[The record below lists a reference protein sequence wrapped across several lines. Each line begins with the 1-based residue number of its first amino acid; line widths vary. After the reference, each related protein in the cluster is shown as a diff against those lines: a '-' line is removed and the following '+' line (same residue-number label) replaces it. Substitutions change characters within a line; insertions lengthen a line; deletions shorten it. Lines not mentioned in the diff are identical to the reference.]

1 MPAHSSGSFRG
12 PFVQKA
18 GYDGCRMKKPGAISR
33 LRSGRTLY
41 VLLFFWI
48 LISFG
53 YYIAGAVALRE
64 EFFHAR
70 NYARQPFDV
79 GDGGQSIVYLRPEG
93 QTAGLAIGDVV
104 QSLNGDPYTG
114 RYQTHLEVKRA
125 KPGDDFRMEVKAP
138 DGRVKEIRIR
148 LAPSEG
154 PGFTLGGFIAFLTPV
169 LGVPLLSLIV
179 GFWVVAARPRDLNA
193 WLVLMVL
200 SFVESSFGNLDW
212 SFWAGGWYVVFW
224 LWQVFLQI
232 LVFPAL
238 LLLGIYF
245 PERWWIDRRWP
256 WGKWLV
262 LGAAIFQFG
271 VELWESGLES
281 FDVRRIPG
289 IVRLNFWAEWVGQ
302 VLSVLCILVFLAAVF
317 NKLRSASSPDARRRL
332 RVLAIGSGLSLG
344 PLLIMFGIL
353 PYFGVHPGQD
363 PMFEVVIPLLALFPL
378 TLAYVLVVQRAMDV
392 RILLRMGTKYLLAR
406 ATLIALEL
414 GIAAFVIFRFVVPM
428 MQTRTHPVLNVI
440 LLAVIVVLVYRA
452 IAARG
457 SLGSQFQRRLDRKFF
472 REAYNSEVVL
482 SELAEHARKFTDK
495 KPLIETVA
503 QRVSEVLHVAEI
515 AVWLRGSSAF
525 HLQQSLGTAP
535 LPELLTLP
543 EQSATVQN
551 LTRTNRPATIY
562 ADRPEE
568 WFVNAEPEE
577 KELLARIGAELL
589 LPLPGRERL
598 IGLMMLG
605 PKKSEEPYTPT
616 DLRVLQSLATQT
628 GQALEITE
636 LAHSLAREAAQRERN
651 EREMEIAREV
661 QQRLF
666 PQQIPQ
672 IAGLSLAGMC
682 RPALGVGGDYYDLIE
697 LDDGRL
703 GLAIGDVS
711 GKGIS
716 AALLMASLRASLRG
730 MTLDGPSD
738 LARMMQ
744 KVNRLVYEA
753 SANNRYATF
762 FFATYDPATRELRY
776 VNAGHNP
783 PLLIRRG
790 SAEILRLDEGGMVVG
805 LLPSA
810 DYVEQVA
817 VKVNS
822 GDLLIAYTDGISE
835 AMTVDDEEW
844 GEQRML
850 GAANQCSREA
860 SAMDVLNAIF
870 RSADEFTAGA
880 PQHDDMTLLIMKLK

>member
-1 MPAHSSGSFRG
+1 MR
-12 PFVQKA
+12 
-18 GYDGCRMKKPGAISR
+18 I
-33 LRSGRTLY
+33 LY
-41 VLLFFWI
+41 VLLFLWI
-48 LISFG
+48 LISMG

-64 EFFHAR
+64 EFFHASKYVR
-70 NYARQPFDV
+70 EPFGVSD
-79 GDGGQSIVYLRPEG
+79 DGPIINSLHLEAKD
-93 QTAGLAIGDVV
+93 AGLVERDLI
-104 QSLNGDPYTG
+104 QSLNGKPYTG
-114 RYQTHLEVKRA
+114 DFQRNTELRQS
-125 KPGDDFRMEVKAP
+125 KPGDFLEVQ
-138 DGRVKEIRIR
+138 VKTPSGETKTARIR
-148 LAPSEG
+148 FVARKG
-154 PGFTLGGFIAFLTPV
+154 PDFTLGGFIAFLTPV
-169 LGVPLLSLIV
+169 LGVPLLGLLV
-179 GFWVVAARPRDLNA
+179 GFWVVAARPHDLNA
-193 WLVLMVL
+193 WLVLILL
-200 SFVESSFGNLDW
+200 SLTEILFGNLDW
-212 SFWAGGWYVVFW
+212 SFWTGAWYVTFW
-224 LWQVFLQI
+224 MWRLFALSMA
-232 LVFPAL
+232 FPAL
-238 LLLGIYF
+238 LWFGLYF
-245 PERWWIDRRWP
+245 PEQWRLDRRWP
-256 WGKWLV
+256 WVKWLILATAV
-262 LGAAIFQFG
+262 YEFLENLFVSGVQNFDVQRMHLFARLNLWSDRIGDAIPIICVLIFLGA
-271 VELWESGLES
+271 V
-281 FDVRRIPG
+281 FD
-289 IVRLNFWAEWVGQ
+289 
-302 VLSVLCILVFLAAVF
+302 
-317 NKLRSASSPDARRRL
+317 KLRSESTPDARRRL

-344 PLLIMFGIL
+344 PLLIMFSVL
-353 PYFGVHPGQD
+353 PYFGLD
-363 PMFEVVIPLLALFPL
+363 PHHGSMFEIVIPVIALFPV
-378 TLAYVLVVQRAMDV
+378 TLAYVVVVQRAMDI

-406 ATLIALEL
+406 ATLIAIEL
-414 GIAAFVIFRFVVPM
+414 GIAAFVVFRFVVPM
-428 MQTRTHPVLNVI
+428 MQRRAHPVLNVI
-440 LLAVIVVLVYRA
+440 LLTIIVVLLYRA
-452 IAARG
+452 VAARG
-457 SLGSQFQRRLDRKFF
+457 SLGSQFQRWLDRKFF
-472 REAYNSEVVL
+472 REAYNSEIVL
-482 SELAEHARKFTDK
+482 SELAEHARQFTDK

-503 QRVSEVLHVAEI
+503 KRVSEVLHVAEI

-525 HLQQSLGTAP
+525 HLQQSLGMAS

-551 LTRTNRPATIY
+551 LARTNRPATVY

-568 WFVNAEPEE
+568 WFLDASPDE
-577 KELLARIGAELL
+577 KNLLARVNAELL

-598 IGLMMLG
+598 IGLMTLG

-651 EREMEIAREV
+651 DREMEIAREV

-666 PQQIPQ
+666 PQEIPQ

-682 RPALGVGGDYYDLIE
+682 RPALGVGGDYYDLIK

-762 FFATYDPATRELRY
+762 FFATYDAATRELRY

-783 PLLIRRG
+783 PLLVRPG
-790 SAEILRLDEGGMVVG
+790 STEILRLDAGGMVVG

-810 DYVEQVA
+810 DYVEQM
-817 VKVNS
+817 VKVNP

-850 GAANQCSREA
+850 AAADECSQDA
-860 SAMDVLNAIF
+860 SAVEVLDAIF

-880 PQHDDMTLLIMKLK
+880 PQHDDMTLLIMKLE

>member
-1 MPAHSSGSFRG
+1 MVAHSNVFSALVS
-12 PFVQKA
+12 A
-18 GYDGCRMKKPGAISR
+18 ESGYDGWRMKVTRTKAIKA
-33 LRSGRTLY
+33 RSVQVFY
-41 VLLFFWI
+41 SLLFLWI
-48 LISFG
+48 LISMG

-64 EFFHAR
+64 EFFHSAK
-70 NYARQPFDV
+70 YSRQPFELKDN
-79 GDGGQSIVYLRPEG
+79 GLTITNLKGEAKD
-93 QTAGLAIGDVV
+93 AGLADGDVL
-104 QSLNGDPYTG
+104 QSLNGKPYTG
-114 RYQTHLEVKRA
+114 DFQRNTELRHR
-125 KPGDDFRMEVKAP
+125 KPGDYLEV
-138 DGRVKEIRIR
+138 EIETPSSQIKTARIR
-148 LAPSEG
+148 LAAREG
-154 PGFTLGGFIAFLTPV
+154 PDFPLSGLIAFLIPV
-169 LGVPLLSLIV
+169 LGAPLLGLLV
-179 GFWVVAARPRDLNA
+179 GFWVVAARPHDLNA
-193 WLVLMVL
+193 WLVLMLL
-200 SFVESSFGNLDW
+200 SFTEILFGNLDW
-212 SFWAGGWYVVFW
+212 SFWTGAWYVTLGAW
-224 LWQVFLQI
+224 RIFLTI
-232 LVFPAL
+232 MAFPAL
-238 LLLGIYF
+238 LWLGLYF
-245 PERWWIDRRWP
+245 PEQWRLDRRWP
-256 WGKWLV
+256 WIKWFILAV
-262 LGAAIFQFG
+262 AVFELISNVFVSAIQN
-271 VELWESGLES
+271 
-281 FDVRRIPG
+281 FDVRSYASVARLDFLIHRIG
-289 IVRLNFWAEWVGQ
+289 HTLQ
-302 VLSVLCILVFLAAVF
+302 VLCILIFLAAIF
-317 NKLRSASSPDARRRL
+317 DKLRSASIQDSRRRL

-344 PLLIMFGIL
+344 PLLVIFGIL
-353 PYFGVHPGQD
+353 PYLGYDPGHS
-363 PMFEVVIPLLALFPL
+363 MFEIIIPLVALFPL
-378 TLAYVLVVQRAMDV
+378 TLAYVVVVQRAMDV

-406 ATLIALEL
+406 VTLITLEL
-414 GIAAFVIFRFVVPM
+414 AVAAFLVVRFVVPM
-428 MQTRTHPVLNVI
+428 MQRREHAILNG
-440 LLAVIVVLVYRA
+440 VLVTLIAVALFRA
-452 IAARG
+452 FAARDSVSG
-457 SLGSQFQRRLDRKFF
+457 RLQRWLDRRFF

-482 SELAEHARKFTDK
+482 SELAEHTRKFTDK

-503 QRVSEVLHVAEI
+503 ARISAVLHVPRI
-515 AVWLRGSSAF
+515 AVWLRTSNEFS
-525 HLQQSLGTAP
+525 LQQSLGTVAAFP
-535 LPELLTLP
+535 GPIVLA

-551 LTRTNRPATIY
+551 LARSGRPLTLY
-562 ADRPEE
+562 RDRPEE
-568 WFVNAEPEE
+568 WFLNAEPEE
-577 KELLARIGAELL
+577 KELLGRIGAELL

-762 FFATYDPATRELRY
+762 FFATYDPAVGELRY

-790 SAEILRLDEGGMVVG
+790 STEIVRLDAGGMVVG
-805 LLPSA
+805 LLPST
-810 DYVEQVA
+810 DYVEQV
-817 VKVNS
+817 VRVSS
-822 GDLLIAYTDGISE
+822 GDLLILYTDGISE

-844 GEQRML
+844 GEERML
-850 GAANQCSREA
+850 DCAAQCRQDA
-860 SAMDVLNAIF
+860 SAPDVLNAIF
-870 RSADEFTAGA
+870 HSADEFTAAA
-880 PQHDDMTLLIMKLK
+880 PQHDDMTLLIMKLE